1 MFQSPDCDV
10 GGPSSSHP
18 DSFGA
23 YPSSSSSGVSSSSS
37 SFAVEV
43 ALTGCWLSL
52 PKREQTPEEM
62 ARTRQFGRE
71 VVELLRHNPRCRLS
85 FNKFIPSYHHHF
97 GMT

>member
-1 MFQSPDCDV
+1 MYHSPENEV
-10 GGPSSSHP
+10 GTPSSHP

-23 YPSSSSSGVSSSSS
+23 YPSIPTTSSATSSSASP
-37 SFAVEV
+37 V
-43 ALTGCWLSL
+43 AMDNDLTNCWLSL

-97 GMT
+97 GE